1 MRSHRGKKALV
12 LALALLAALFITLL
26 TACDHSDEKEVRVY
40 CYGDYMDPAVIDGF
54 EKETGIKVILDT
66 YDTVEE
72 MYPVIKNRAGV
83 YDVLCPSDY
92 MVERMIAEDL
102 LAPLHKA
109 NLPHLKNI
117 GKRYLTMAS
126 QSYDPG
132 NRYAVPYQWGT
143 MGIMYNSKTL
153 AGREPSS
160 WNDLWDPSYSGSI
173 LMQDSMR
180 DTMGASLKAQGLS
193 INSTR
198 KKDLN
203 AAAEYLIRQKPLVY
217 KYANDS
223 ARDLLIGNSAN
234 LGVVWNGEV
243 LYSQELNRDLDFVI
257 PKEGTEVF
265 IDNWV
270 IPAGAF
276 HPENAEKFI
285 DYMCRGDV
293 AYTNYEYL
301 TYSTPNEAARAMLPK
316 SLQNSPVLFPSDE
329 LLARSEVL
337 RDLGPEGN
345 DLVTKYWKKFK
356 AE

>member
-1 MRSHRGKKALV
+1 M
-12 LALALLAALFITLL
+12 
-26 TACDHSDEKEVRVY
+26 
-40 CYGDYMDPAVIDGF
+40 
-54 EKETGIKVILDT
+54 
-66 YDTVEE
+66 
-72 MYPVIKNRAGV
+72 
-83 YDVLCPSDY
+83 
-92 MVERMIAEDL
+92 
-102 LAPLHKA
+102 
-109 NLPHLKNI
+109 
-117 GKRYLTMAS
+117 
-126 QSYDPG
+126 
-132 NRYAVPYQWGT
+132 
-143 MGIMYNSKTL
+143 
-153 AGREPSS
+153 
-160 WNDLWDPSYSGSI
+160 
-173 LMQDSMR
+173 
-180 DTMGASLKAQGLS
+180 
-193 INSTR
+193 
-198 KKDLN
+198 
-203 AAAEYLIRQKPLVY
+203 
-217 KYANDS
+217 
-223 ARDLLIGNSAN
+223 
-234 LGVVWNGEV
+234 VWNGEV